1 MKRRLI
7 LIFVGSAILAVVLAL
22 FCNWYFPDV
31 MPLATTEPASHGW
44 RLDAAFAVST
54 VRWTA
59 AFVAAASALA
69 LMLMNVTKRPTK
81 LEGR

>member
-1 MKRRLI
+1 MKRRLT
-7 LIFVGSAILAVVLAL
+7 LIFVGSAILAVMLAL

-31 MPLATTEPASHGW
+31 VPLATTEPVSHGW

-59 AFVAAASALA
+59 AFVAAASAVA
-69 LMLMNVTKRPTK
+69 LMLMNVTKRPPK

>member
-1 MKRRLI
+1 MKRRLT
-7 LIFVGSAILAVVLAL
+7 LIFVVSAILAVVLAL

-31 MPLATTEPASHGW
+31 VPLATTEPAPHGW

-59 AFVAAASALA
+59 AFVAAASAVA
-69 LMLMNVTKRPTK
+69 LVLMNITKRPSR

>member
-1 MKRRLI
+1 MKRRLT
-7 LIFVGSAILAVVLAL
+7 LIFVGSAILAVMLAL
-22 FCNWYFPDV
+22 FCNRYFPDV
-31 MPLATTEPASHGW
+31 VPLATTEPVPHGW

-59 AFVAAASALA
+59 AFVAAASAVA
-69 LMLMNVTKRPTK
+69 LMLMNVTKRPPK

>member
-31 MPLATTEPASHGW
+31 MPLATTEPAPHGW

>member
-31 MPLATTEPASHGW
+31 MPLATTEPAPHGW

-69 LMLMNVTKRPTK
+69 LMLMNITKRPTK

>member
-1 MKRRLI
+1 MKRRLT
-7 LIFVGSAILAVVLAL
+7 LIFVGSAILAVALAL

-31 MPLATTEPASHGW
+31 MPLATTEPTVHGW
-44 RLDAAFAVST
+44 RLDAAFAVSA

-59 AFVAAASALA
+59 AFVAAASAVA
-69 LMLMNVTKRPTK
+69 LMLMSVSKRPTK

>member
-1 MKRRLI
+1 MKRRLTF
-7 LIFVGSAILAVVLAL
+7 IFVGSAILAVVLAL

-31 MPLATTEPASHGW
+31 VPLASTEPVPTSW

-59 AFVAAASALA
+59 TFVAAASAIA
-69 LMLMNVTKRPTK
+69 LMFMNITRGPTR

>member
-1 MKRRLI
+1 MKRRLTFV
-7 LIFVGSAILAVVLAL
+7 FVGSAILAVVLAL

-31 MPLATTEPASHGW
+31 VPLASTEPIPTSW

-59 AFVAAASALA
+59 AFVAAASAVA
-69 LMLMNVTKRPTK
+69 LMFTNITKGSSG

>member
-1 MKRRLI
+1 MKRQLT
-7 LIFVGSAILAVVLAL
+7 LIFVVSAILAVALAL

-31 MPLATTEPASHGW
+31 VPLATTEPAPHGW

-59 AFVAAASALA
+59 VFVAAASAVA
-69 LMLMNVTKRPTK
+69 LMLMNITKRPPR

>member
-1 MKRRLI
+1 MKRRLSF
-7 LIFVGSAILAVVLAL
+7 IFVGSAILAVALAL

-31 MPLATTEPASHGW
+31 VPLATTEPAPHGW

-59 AFVAAASALA
+59 AFVAASCAVA

>member
-1 MKRRLI
+1 MKRRLT
-7 LIFVGSAILAVVLAL
+7 LIFVVSAILAVVLAL
-22 FCNWYFPDV
+22 SCNWYFPDV
-31 MPLATTEPASHGW
+31 VPLATTEPAPHGW

-59 AFVAAASALA
+59 AFVAAASAVA
-69 LMLMNVTKRPTK
+69 LVLMNITKRPSR